1 MTTFAQFIAALYYTA
16 HNAVSLQEFG
26 MNNGVGLTGN
36 VSLCY
41 ISISTWKVNS
51 LMHLKLD
58 KTHIYTRRV
67 NIYIIH

>member
-36 VSLCY
+36 VSLNCY
-41 ISISTWKVNS
+41 ISISTWKVN
-51 LMHLKLD
+51 
-58 KTHIYTRRV
+58 
-67 NIYIIH
+67 